1 MKLIKQFDET
11 DCGAACLAM
20 LASHFGSHL
29 SITKIREVAGTDRE
43 GTSLKGML
51 EAAKKLNLDAKAVKG
66 NEQIFSKKF
75 PVPLVAHLQYQN
87 GSNHFVVIAK
97 INEKRVWIYDPAL
110 GKISYKK
117 ENFLKIW
124 SGYLILVSPTPDFV
138 IQKSGHALL
147 KFVPL
152 ITPHIRLLAF
162 MVLISLVLSLFGI
175 LSGLYFKFFVDD
187 IIGSKAHTSL
197 HVLSFALVC
206 LTVFSAI
213 LTVCRSQ
220 FLRVFTMKTN
230 ISLSISYIKHVLY
243 LPLNFFETRRTGEI
257 LSRFNDSDKI
267 RTTLSN
273 IALGTLLDLL
283 MMVFTGIYLGVTSY
297 KLFLILIITVPLSS
311 FVVWASSKFFAKNY
325 REQMEQSAELN
336 SYLVEM
342 LGGIPVIKSI
352 NAQGY
357 STEEYER
364 RLVSY
369 IDLGQKAW
377 NYGNVKEL
385 ITSIISGVG
394 ANLIYWI
401 GGYLILKDTLSLGEL
416 ISFNTLAGYFT
427 GPLAR
432 FIELQPQIQEA
443 IVAAERIGE
452 IYGLE
457 EEKLKSKNG
466 LNNSKISLPIE
477 LRNASFRYGSRRNV
491 FTDLSFSTGDNRK
504 IAFVGASGC
513 GKSTLMKLFLHFYD
527 VNEGGVFIGN
537 QDIRDIDTGY
547 LRSRIGYVPQEVYLF
562 SGTVFENIVMGRSGY
577 SLEDVQYACRLAQA
591 DNFIEDMPDKYYAKI
606 SERGASLS
614 GGERQRI
621 ALARALL
628 SKPDILLLDEATSA
642 LDTVSERG
650 FQKVVDELGKEIIT
664 ITIAHRLTTVKNSD
678 IIFVM
683 DKGNIVESGNHKE
696 LLALKGKYYEL
707 WNL

>member
-1 MKLIKQFDET
+1 MKLIKQFDES
-11 DCGAACLAM
+11 DCGAACIAM
-20 LASHFGSHL
+20 LARHFGSHL

-51 EAAKKLNLDAKAVKG
+51 EAAKKLNLEAKAVKG

-75 PVPLVAHLQYQN
+75 PVPLIAHLQYQN
-87 GSNHFVVIAK
+87 GNNHFVVISK
-97 INEKRVWIYDPAL
+97 INEKRVWVYDPA
-110 GKISYKK
+110 GIKISYKK
-117 ENFLKIW
+117 EDFLKIW

-138 IQKSGHALL
+138 VQKDGHALL

-152 ITPHIRLLAF
+152 ITLHIKLLAF
-162 MVLISLVLSLFGI
+162 MVLISLILSLFGI

-187 IIGSKAHTSL
+187 IIGSKAQTSL

-230 ISLSISYIKHVLY
+230 ISLSISYIKHVLC

-283 MMVFTGIYLGVTSY
+283 MMVFTGIYLGLTSC

-311 FVVWASSKFFAKNY
+311 LVVWASSKFFAKNY
-325 REQMEQSAELN
+325 REQMEQSADLN

-352 NAQGY
+352 NAQSY

-364 RLVSY
+364 RLVGY

-385 ITSIISGVG
+385 VTSIISGVG

-401 GGYLILKDTLSLGEL
+401 GGYLILKDSLSLGEL

-452 IYGLE
+452 IYDLQE
-457 EEKLKSKNG
+457 EELKSKNG

-477 LRNASFRYGSRRNV
+477 LRNASFRYGTRRNV
-491 FTDLSFSTGDNRK
+491 FTDISFSTGNNRR

-527 VNEGGVFIGN
+527 VQEGGVFIGN
-537 QDIRDIDTGY
+537 QDIKDIDTGY

-591 DNFIEDMPDKYYAKI
+591 DNFIEDMTDKYYARI

-628 SKPDILLLDEATSA
+628 SRPDILLLDEATSA

-683 DKGNIVESGNHKE
+683 DKGNIVERGNHKE

>member
-1 MKLIKQFDET
+1 MKLIKQFDEN

-20 LASHFGSHL
+20 IAIHFGSYL

-43 GTSLKGML
+43 GTSLKGMI
-51 EAAKKLNLDAKAVKG
+51 EASKKLKLDAKAVKG
-66 NEQIFSKKF
+66 TEQIFSPKF
-75 PVPLVAHLQYQN
+75 PVPLIAHLQYPN
-87 GSNHFVVIAK
+87 GSNHFVVISK
-97 INEKRVWIYDPAL
+97 INEKRVWIYDPVI
-110 GKISYKK
+110 GKISNKK
-117 ENFLKIW
+117 EDFLKIW
-124 SGYLILVSPTPDFV
+124 SGYLILVSPTQDFV
-138 IQKSGHALL
+138 VQKGGHPLL

-152 ITPHIRLLAF
+152 IIPHVKLLAF
-162 MVLISLVLSLFGI
+162 MILISLLLSLFGI
-175 LSGLYFKFFVDD
+175 LNGLYFKFFVDD
-187 IIGSKAHTSL
+187 IIGSKAQTSL
-197 HVLSFALVC
+197 HVLSFALVS
-206 LTVFSAI
+206 LTVFSAV

-220 FLRVFTMKTN
+220 FLRIFTMKTD
-230 ISLSISYIKHVLY
+230 ISLSISYIKHVLQ
-243 LPLNFFETRRTGEI
+243 LPMNFFETRRTGEI
-257 LSRFNDSDKI
+257 LSRFNDSNKI

-273 IALGTLLDLL
+273 IALGTLLDAL
-283 MMVFTGIYLGVTSY
+283 MMVFTGIYLGVTSF

-311 FVVWASSKFFAKNY
+311 VVVWASSKFFAKNY
-325 REQMEQSAELN
+325 RAQMEQNADLN

-352 NAQGY
+352 NAQEY

-385 ITSIISGVG
+385 ITSIITGVG

-452 IYGLE
+452 IYDLE
-457 EEKLKSKNG
+457 DEKLKSENRCV
-466 LNNSKISLPIE
+466 NPKISLPIE
-477 LRNASFRYGSRRNV
+477 LRNASFRYGTRRNI
-491 FTDLSFSTGDNRK
+491 FTNLSFSTGNNRK

-527 VNEGGVFIGN
+527 VHEGGVFIGN
-537 QDIRDIDTGY
+537 QNIKDIDTGY

-562 SGTVFENIVMGRSGY
+562 SGTVFDNIVMGRPGFQ
-577 SLEDVQYACRLAQA
+577 LEDVQYACKLAQA
-591 DNFIEDMPDKYYAKI
+591 DSFIEDMPDKYFAKI
-606 SERGASLS
+606 SEKGASLS

-628 SKPDILLLDEATSA
+628 SRPDILLLDEATSA
-642 LDTVSERG
+642 LDTMSERG

-696 LLALKGKYYEL
+696 LLSLKGKYYEL